1 MPFVYKV
8 IFQGV
13 IYGSLWQNIVHFV
26 NDAVT
31 APQFFEVADE
41 MDAHWVELWRLPQP
55 NNVLW
60 QRVIVSDALNNAT
73 APFVKDIGK
82 AGGQSSDDELHPSLA
97 YTIQKRTNL
106 SGPANRGRMMMP
118 APWKGDY
125 KSGLIGPAGIQR
137 WATAISGTMV
147 RYGPFHSSD
156 YSLVVKH
163 KGEGFEPVVSMAV
176 SPFPGHVRSRKVG
189 VGL

>member
-1 MPFVYKV
+1 MATMFKV

-13 IYGSLWQNIVHFV
+13 IYGSLWQNVVHFTH
-26 NDAVT
+26 DAPVS
-31 APQFFEVADE
+31 PEFFEVADE
-41 MDAHWVELWRLPQP
+41 MNANWVEFWRLPQP

-60 QRVIVSDALNNAT
+60 QRIIVSDALNESLN
-73 APFVKDIGK
+73 PFVKDVGK

-106 SGPANRGRMMMP
+106 SGPSNRGRMMMP

-137 WATAISGTMV
+137 WATAISSTMV
-147 RYGPFHSSD
+147 RYGPFHSSV
-156 YSLVVKH
+156 YRLVVKH
-163 KGEGFEPVVSMAV
+163 KHEGFEPVVSMAV